1 LQGKLASLASV
12 ADLVHAE
19 EVKGSGADGKSTH
32 VVRDLLSLEANLV
45 AHGLGK
51 AFQHSAMVIQHAENF
66 SHLCLDAREPLGSFA
81 FKLKV
86 ATLKLQ
92 VLTLKLDVS
101 SVSFRH
107 PSQKRRL
114 VFEPAWPSLRQG
126 GRGRFQADSF

>member
-1 LQGKLASLASV
+1 LQGQLASLASV
-12 ADLVHAE
+12 PDLVHAE

-81 FKLKV
+81 SFQKLV
-86 ATLKLQ
+86 I
-92 VLTLKLDVS
+92 VFLTTNCMLGAVS
-101 SVSFRH
+101 GVGGNQSLAAFR
-107 PSQKRRL
+107 QT
-114 VFEPAWPSLRQG
+114 SLLHTHRCELH
-126 GRGRFQADSF
+126 

>member
-1 LQGKLASLASV
+1 MQGKLASLASV
-12 ADLVHAE
+12 LDLVHAE

-66 SHLCLDAREPLGSFA
+66 SHLRLDAREPLGSFA

-92 VLTLKLDVS
+92 GADVETRELGQ
-101 SVSFRH
+101 F
-107 PSQKRRL
+107 PTPEPEAPPG
-114 VFEPAWPSLRQG
+114 FEPAWPSLRQG